1 MDLKKQ
7 PSPKAQ
13 DCLSWIGIIIIAI
26 ALAAALILTIMTT
39 VKVARMD
46 DKQEEMTIPGES
58 EPEPEKQETIELNI
72 DNFSQYITITTWFE
86 ETPSGKIFYW
96 TEFTSSHERYFFNE
110 VRFEFVTGTID
121 INTGLAPTQL
131 VGVNHSGYAKWQRLL
146 DEYKEPMMILRK
158 VTGSVTILY

>member
-7 PSPKAQ
+7 PSPKTQ

-39 VKVARMD
+39 IKVARMD
-46 DKQEEMTIPGES
+46 DKQEEIVIPEP
-58 EPEPEKQETIELNI
+58 EPEPEKEETIELNI

-121 INTGLAPTQL
+121 INTGAAPTQL
-131 VGVNHSGYAKWQRLL
+131 VGVNSSGYAKWQRIL

-158 VTGSVTILY
+158 VTGFVTILY